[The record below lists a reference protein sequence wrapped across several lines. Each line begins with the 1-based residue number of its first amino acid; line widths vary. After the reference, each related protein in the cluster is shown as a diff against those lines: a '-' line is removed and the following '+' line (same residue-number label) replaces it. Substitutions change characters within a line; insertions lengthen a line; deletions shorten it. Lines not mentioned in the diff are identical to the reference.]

1 MDCATLD
8 HQLIFSAIHKA
19 NVGRRAWKLA
29 LTEDDRQEA
38 AMLVVT
44 MFSKS
49 YNPEKAKPSTF
60 LYNSAK
66 LALMRLSSSR
76 SSNASKQHYRTR
88 FTDVVGTLEGA
99 GDAVPPGAVDPI
111 DAGGVSVQLAEA
123 MECLSPLGQ
132 KAIRLVYLDGK
143 TQAEGSRILGVST
156 TVFCRAHRIAMEQL
170 RFMLSGYAA
179 EVYGV
184 DPN

>member
-19 NVGRRAWKLA
+19 NVGRKGWKLT

-38 AMLVVT
+38 ALLVVT
-44 MFSKS
+44 MFQKS
-49 YNPEKAKPSTF
+49 YDSSKAKPSTF
-60 LYNSAK
+60 LYNSAR

-76 SSNASKQHYRTR
+76 FSNASKQHYRTR

-99 GDAVPPGAVDPI
+99 WETVPPGAVDPI
-111 DAGGVSVQLAEA
+111 DRGGVAVQLAEA

-132 KAIRLVYLDGK
+132 KAIRLVYLEGK
-143 TQAEGSRILGVST
+143 TQAEGSRILGIST
-156 TVFCRAHRIAMEQL
+156 TIFCRVHRIAMEQL
-170 RFMLSGYAA
+170 RFMLSGLAA

-184 DPN
+184 DSN